1 MRARVARAAAAASS
15 AASAEVNTHAS
26 KAQTI
31 VSRTRRMRR
40 LCAEGEEATFIVDI
54 EFKRINPLLQIQ
66 GLMPPESWPLSPAP
80 PPTNGKYYSVQ
91 SQPARLKKA
100 RVKCQMLRRDPTLYA
115 QAFHTTVGA
124 SCFARL
130 LRQRI
135 PKFS

>member
-66 GLMPPESWPLSPAP
+66 RFVYYEHVLAGVMQFDDSSFSRLRKRWMAP
-80 PPTNGKYYSVQ
+80 SIHTASE
-91 SQPARLKKA
+91 A
-100 RVKCQMLRRDPTLYA
+100 MLRLN
-115 QAFHTTVGA
+115 
-124 SCFARL
+124 S
-130 LRQRI
+130 
-135 PKFS
+135 S